1 MIYLYK
7 ILPALL
13 SPYLL
18 FFVCIIV
25 GLIKRKYVIIWSALI
40 ILLVLSM
47 PVVSSFFYAQF
58 EKRGT
63 RKTPAA
69 IQPADAIVVLS
80 GMTQSV
86 LTTNGII
93 SEWNDP
99 DRFFGGMEL
108 IKANKAPVI
117 IFTKAKIPWIVGPP
131 EFELLQKTAMEMG
144 LPSSRILITG
154 EVENTEDEAR
164 EVSKLLQDK
173 RRRIILVT
181 SASHM
186 SRALIN
192 FRNKGLD
199 VQAYPVDFKLGEGI
213 MTPMDFIP
221 NPGSLSTIQKCVR
234 ELMGA
239 IYYRMKIFVK
249 L

>member
-1 MIYLYK
+1 MIYLHK

-25 GLIKRKYVIIWSALI
+25 GLIKRKYFIIWFALI

-58 EKRGT
+58 EERGT

-80 GMTQSV
+80 GMTQSI

-117 IFTKAKIPWIVGPP
+117 IFTKPKLPWSVGPP
-131 EFELLQKTAMEMG
+131 ESELLQKTAMEMG
-144 LPSSRILITG
+144 VSTSRIMITG
-154 EVENTEDEAR
+154 DVENTEDEAK
-164 EVSKLLQDK
+164 EVNELLQHK
-173 RRRIILVT
+173 GRRIILVT
-181 SASHM
+181 AAYHM
-186 SRALIN
+186 PRALIS
-192 FRNKGLD
+192 FRDKGLD
-199 VQAYPVDFKLGEGI
+199 VQAYPVDFKLGEGR

-221 NPGSLSTIQKCVR
+221 NPSSLSTTQKCFR
-234 ELMGA
+234 ELVGRV
-239 IYYRMKIFVK
+239 YYSLRIFVK
-249 L
+249 G